1 MAAAP
6 IDFYFDFSSPYGY
19 LASRR
24 IDELAA
30 AHGRK
35 VIWRPMLL
43 GAAFKATGGA
53 PLPSI
58 PIKGVYAMRDFL
70 RSARF
75 YDIPY
80 RQPTTFPVSTLS
92 AARAFYW
99 LQDRDPA
106 KAVALAKA
114 LYIAYFTEDLD
125 ISKPENVGAVA
136 SRFGVKAEDLAAA
149 LNDPAVKDRT
159 KKEVDAA
166 VAKGVFGS
174 PYVVVDGEPFWGM
187 DRLDQVE
194 RWLAKGPF

>member
-1 MAAAP
+1 MPAP

-24 IDELAA
+24 IDAIAA

-35 VIWRPMLL
+35 VTWRPMLL

-75 YDIPY
+75 HGIPY

-92 AARAFYW
+92 AVRAFYR
-99 LQDRDPA
+99 LQDQDPA
-106 KAVALAKA
+106 KAVELAKA
-114 LYIAYFTEDLD
+114 LYNAYFVDDVD
-125 ISKPENVGAVA
+125 ISKPENVAQIAGKL
-136 SRFGVKAEDLAAA
+136 GVKAEDLAAA
-149 LNDPAVKDRT
+149 VNDPGVKDRT

-166 VAKGVFGS
+166 VAHGVFGS

>member
-1 MAAAP
+1 MAAP

-24 IDELAA
+24 IDALAS

-35 VIWRPMLL
+35 VTWRPILL
-43 GAAFKATGGA
+43 GVAFKATGGA

-75 YDIPY
+75 HGIPY
-80 RQPTTFPVSTLS
+80 RQPTTFPVSTIS
-92 AARAFYW
+92 AVRAFYW

-106 KAVALAKA
+106 QAVELAKA
-114 LYIAYFTEDLD
+114 LYNAYFTGDVD
-125 ISKPENVGAVA
+125 ISKPENVAQIAGKL
-136 SRFGVKAEDLAAA
+136 GVKAEDLAAA
-149 LNDPAVKDRT
+149 LNDQAVKDRT

-166 VAKGVFGS
+166 VAHGVFGS
-174 PYVVVDGEPFWGM
+174 PYVIVDGEPFWGM

>member
-1 MAAAP
+1 MAAP
-6 IDFYFDFSSPYGY
+6 IDFYFDFSSPYVY

-24 IDELAA
+24 IDALAA

-35 VIWRPMLL
+35 VIWRPILL
-43 GAAFKATGGA
+43 GVAFKATGGA

-75 YDIPY
+75 HGIPY
-80 RQPTTFPVSTLS
+80 KQPATFPVSTIS
-92 AARAFYW
+92 AVRTFYW
-99 LQDRDPA
+99 LQDRDAA
-106 KAVALAKA
+106 KAVELAKA
-114 LYIAYFTEDLD
+114 LYNAYFTEDVD
-125 ISKPENVGAVA
+125 ISKQEVVA
-136 SRFGVKAEDLAAA
+136 QIAGKLGVKAEDLAAA
-149 LNDPAVKDRT
+149 LNDQAVKDRT

-166 VAKGVFGS
+166 VAHGVFGS
-174 PYVVVDGEPFWGM
+174 PYIIVDGEPFWGM

>member
-1 MAAAP
+1 MAAP

-24 IDELAA
+24 IDALAS

-35 VIWRPMLL
+35 VTWRPMLL
-43 GAAFKATGGA
+43 GVAFKATGGA

-75 YDIPY
+75 YGIPY
-80 RQPTTFPVSTLS
+80 RQPTTFPVSTIS
-92 AARAFYW
+92 AVRAFYW

-106 KAVALAKA
+106 KAVELAKT
-114 LYIAYFTEDLD
+114 LFNAYFTENVD
-125 ISKPENVGAVA
+125 ISKPENVAQIAGKL
-136 SRFGVKAEDLAAA
+136 GVKAEDLTAG
-149 LNDPAVKDRT
+149 LNDQAVKDRT

-166 VAKGVFGS
+166 VAHGVFGS
-174 PYVVVDGEPFWGM
+174 PYVIVDGEPFWGM

>member
-1 MAAAP
+1 MAAP

-24 IDELAA
+24 IDALAA

-35 VIWRPMLL
+35 VTWRPILL
-43 GAAFKATGGA
+43 GVAFKATGGA

-58 PIKGVYAMRDFL
+58 PIKGAYAMRDFL

-75 YDIPY
+75 HGIPY
-80 RQPTTFPVSTLS
+80 RQPTVFPVSTIS
-92 AARAFYW
+92 AVRTFYW

-106 KAVALAKA
+106 KAVELAKT
-114 LYIAYFTEDLD
+114 LYNAYFADDVD
-125 ISKPENVGAVA
+125 ISKPENVATIAGKL
-136 SRFGVKAEDLAAA
+136 GVKGEDLAAA

-166 VAKGVFGS
+166 VAHGVFGS
-174 PYVVVDGEPFWGM
+174 
-187 DRLDQVE
+187 
-194 RWLAKGPF
+194 

>member
-1 MAAAP
+1 MAAP

-24 IDELAA
+24 IDALAA
-30 AHGRK
+30 KYGRK
-35 VIWRPMLL
+35 VAWRPMLL
-43 GAAFKATGGA
+43 GVAFKATGGA

-75 YDIPY
+75 HGIPY
-80 RQPTTFPVSTLS
+80 HQPTIFPVSTIS
-92 AARAFYW
+92 AVRAFYW
-99 LQDRDPA
+99 LHDRDPA
-106 KAVALAKA
+106 KAIELAKA
-114 LYIAYFTEDLD
+114 LYNAYFVGDLD
-125 ISKPENVGAVA
+125 ISKPENVAQVA
-136 SRFGVKAEDLAAA
+136 AKFGVKAEELAAA
-149 LNDPAVKDRT
+149 INDPAVKERT

-166 VAKGVFGS
+166 VAQGVFGS
-174 PYVVVDGEPFWGM
+174 PYVIVDGEPFWGM

>member
-1 MAAAP
+1 MAAP

-24 IDELAA
+24 IDALAA

-35 VIWRPMLL
+35 VAWRPILL
-43 GAAFKATGGA
+43 GVAFKATGGA

-75 YDIPY
+75 HGIPY
-80 RQPTTFPVSTLS
+80 KQPTTFPVSTIS
-92 AARAFYW
+92 AVRTFYW
-99 LQDRDPA
+99 LQDRDAA
-106 KAVALAKA
+106 KAVELAKA
-114 LYIAYFTEDLD
+114 LYNAYFTEDVD
-125 ISKPENVGAVA
+125 ISKPEIVA
-136 SRFGVKAEDLAAA
+136 QFAGKLGVKAEDLAAA
-149 LNDPAVKDRT
+149 LNDQAVKDRT

-166 VAKGVFGS
+166 VAHGVFGS
-174 PYVVVDGEPFWGM
+174 PYIIVDGEPFWGM

>member
-1 MAAAP
+1 MPAP

-24 IDELAA
+24 IDALAS

-35 VIWRPMLL
+35 VAWRPILL
-43 GAAFKATGGA
+43 GVAFKATGGA

-58 PIKGVYAMRDFL
+58 PIKGAYAMRDFL

-75 YDIPY
+75 HGIPY
-80 RQPTTFPVSTLS
+80 HQPTTFPVSTIS
-92 AARAFYW
+92 AVRAFYW
-99 LQDRDPA
+99 LQDSDAA
-106 KAVALAKA
+106 KAVELAKA
-114 LYIAYFTEDLD
+114 LYNSYFTEDLD
-125 ISKPENVGAVA
+125 ISKPENVAQVA
-136 SRFGVKAEDLAAA
+136 GKLGVKADDLAAA

-166 VAKGVFGS
+166 VAHGVFGS
-174 PYVVVDGEPFWGM
+174 PYVLVDGEPFWGM

-194 RWLAKGPF
+194 RWHAKGPF

>member
-1 MAAAP
+1 MPAP

-24 IDELAA
+24 IDALAS

-35 VIWRPMLL
+35 VAWRPILL
-43 GAAFKATGGA
+43 GVAFKATGGA

-58 PIKGVYAMRDFL
+58 PIKGAYAMRDFL

-75 YDIPY
+75 HGIPY
-80 RQPTTFPVSTLS
+80 HQPTTFPVSTIS
-92 AARAFYW
+92 AVRAFYW
-99 LQDRDPA
+99 LQDRDAA
-106 KAVALAKA
+106 KAVELAKA
-114 LYIAYFTEDLD
+114 LYSAYFTEDVD
-125 ISKPENVGAVA
+125 ISKPDNVAKIAGKL
-136 SRFGVKAEDLAAA
+136 GVQADDLTTA

-166 VAKGVFGS
+166 VAHGVFGS
-174 PYVVVDGEPFWGM
+174 PYVLVDGEPFWGM

>member
-1 MAAAP
+1 MAAP

-24 IDELAA
+24 IDALAS

-35 VIWRPMLL
+35 VTWRPILL
-43 GAAFKATGGA
+43 GVAFKATGGA

-75 YDIPY
+75 HGIPY
-80 RQPTTFPVSTLS
+80 HQPTTFPVSTIS
-92 AARAFYW
+92 AVRAFYW

-106 KAVALAKA
+106 KAVELAKA
-114 LYIAYFTEDLD
+114 LYNAYFVDGVD
-125 ISKPENVGAVA
+125 ISKPENVAQIAGKL
-136 SRFGVKAEDLAAA
+136 GVKAEDLAAA
-149 LNDPAVKDRT
+149 LNDQAVKDRT

-166 VAKGVFGS
+166 VAHGVFGS
-174 PYVVVDGEPFWGM
+174 PYVIVDGEPFWGM

>member
-1 MAAAP
+1 MPAP

-24 IDELAA
+24 IDALAS

-35 VIWRPMLL
+35 VAWRPILL
-43 GAAFKATGGA
+43 GVAFKATGGA

-58 PIKGVYAMRDFL
+58 PIKGAYAMRDFL

-75 YDIPY
+75 HGIPY
-80 RQPTTFPVSTLS
+80 HQPTTFPVSTIS
-92 AARAFYW
+92 AVRAFYW
-99 LQDRDPA
+99 LQDSDAA
-106 KAVALAKA
+106 KAVELAKA
-114 LYIAYFTEDLD
+114 LYNSYFTEDLD
-125 ISKPENVGAVA
+125 ISKPENVAQVA
-136 SRFGVKAEDLAAA
+136 GKLGVKADDLAAA

-166 VAKGVFGS
+166 VAHGVFGS
-174 PYVVVDGEPFWGM
+174 PYVLVDGEPFWGM

>member
-1 MAAAP
+1 MPAP

-24 IDELAA
+24 IDALAS

-35 VIWRPMLL
+35 VAWRPILL
-43 GAAFKATGGA
+43 GVAFKATGGA

-58 PIKGVYAMRDFL
+58 PIKGAYAMRDFL

-75 YDIPY
+75 HGIPY
-80 RQPTTFPVSTLS
+80 HQPTTFPVSTIS
-92 AARAFYW
+92 AVRAFYW
-99 LQDRDPA
+99 LQDRDAA
-106 KAVALAKA
+106 KAVELAKA
-114 LYIAYFTEDLD
+114 LYSAYFTEDVD
-125 ISKPENVGAVA
+125 ISKPDNVAKIAGKL
-136 SRFGVKAEDLAAA
+136 GVKADDLTTA

-166 VAKGVFGS
+166 VAHGVFGS
-174 PYVVVDGEPFWGM
+174 PYVLVDGEPFWGM

>member
-1 MAAAP
+1 MAAP

-24 IDELAA
+24 IDALAA
-30 AHGRK
+30 KHGRK
-35 VIWRPMLL
+35 VAWRPILL
-43 GAAFKATGGA
+43 GVAFKATGGA

-58 PIKGVYAMRDFL
+58 PIKGAYAMRDFL

-75 YDIPY
+75 HGIPY
-80 RQPTTFPVSTLS
+80 RQPTTFPVSTIS
-92 AARAFYW
+92 AVRSFYW

-106 KAVALAKA
+106 KAVELAKA
-114 LYIAYFTEDLD
+114 LYNAYFVGDLD
-125 ISKPENVGAVA
+125 ISKPENVAQVA
-136 SRFGVKAEDLAAA
+136 GKFGVKAEELAAA

-166 VAKGVFGS
+166 VAHGVFGS